1 MILLDQMELFDRTGH
16 RKYVAMLKAYRAAA
30 NKEHDAR
37 KAAREALKKQGHTA
51 MLAELPPDYDGR
63 SPDPD
68 SESANDQVAFLTQAI
83 TQRLDSL
90 ENRQKE
96 VEVSAA
102 ASAAAEAAEAA
113 AAAKQERVDSRVRE
127 AYHDFLSWIEPDESK
142 AADTKPLW
150 EARVRGEPPPKP

>member
-1 MILLDQMELFDRTGH
+1 MELFDRTGH
-16 RKYVAMLKAYRAAA
+16 RKYVAMLKDHRAPA

-51 MLAELPPDYDGR
+51 MLAEMPPDYDGL

-68 SESANDQVAFLTQAI
+68 LESANGQIAFLTQAI
-83 TQRLDSL
+83 SQRLDSL

-102 ASAAAEAAEAA
+102 ASAASAAAEAAEAA
-113 AAAKQERVDSRVRE
+113 AAAEQERVDSRVRE

-142 AADTKPLW
+142 AADTKALW
-150 EARVRGEPPPKP
+150 EALVRGEPPPKH